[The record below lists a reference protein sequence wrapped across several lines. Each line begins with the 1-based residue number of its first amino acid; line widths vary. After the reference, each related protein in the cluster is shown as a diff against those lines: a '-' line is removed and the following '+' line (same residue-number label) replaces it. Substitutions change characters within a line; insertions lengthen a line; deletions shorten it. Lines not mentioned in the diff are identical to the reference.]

1 MKIIQVN
8 KSAVDDFR
16 TVFCRNDCAIPEEVD
31 GITFAVDGHNT
42 IIDYEM
48 YDTNDSVIEPGV
60 GTFYD
65 VHRLFN
71 LAVDAAKKKVGSNTT
86 MVESLVR

>member
-1 MKIIQVN
+1 MILERCF
-8 KSAVDDFR
+8 AA
-16 TVFCRNDCAIPEEVD
+16 TEEVD

-48 YDTNDSVIEPGV
+48 YDTDDSVIDPGV

>member
-1 MKIIQVN
+1 MKIMQIS

-16 TVFCRNDCAIPEEVD
+16 TVFSKNDCAIPENVD
-31 GITFAVDGHNT
+31 GIVFAVDGHNT

-71 LAVDAAKKKVGSNTT
+71 LAVDAAKKKVGSNSM
-86 MVESLVR
+86 MVESLI